1 MGARCGLGFHQ
12 SSAGAGE
19 ILGQPQSNS
28 LYPRRGT
35 LVGVIGKSA
44 KLRLFLW
51 LGLFEGQHRL
61 GVLIEP
67 GHELGMSGTPFA
79 FVPEIEIA
87 EGAGKRKMAVIGA
100 ATPSWRAF
108 LELVERAVDLGLLA
122 LLPGRVPLLFGAE
135 SLLID
140 QQQRGI
146 EDAGRPMSQGPAFSS
161 VRVRSSGTAPVRAS
175 DYRDTRRFA
184 A

>member
-1 MGARCGLGFHQ
+1 
-12 SSAGAGE
+12 
-19 ILGQPQSNS
+19 
-28 LYPRRGT
+28 
-35 LVGVIGKSA
+35 
-44 KLRLFLW
+44 
-51 LGLFEGQHRL
+51 
-61 GVLIEP
+61 
-67 GHELGMSGTPFA
+67 MSGTPFA

-146 EDAGRPMSQGPAFSS
+146 EDAGRPMSQGPRFPAFGSAPREQHRCGLQTIEILADS
-161 VRVRSSGTAPVRAS
+161 RLEPPYRLVCFLPLYLTAADAKRQQRGRLRVGSKNASLRCPLYPHVWTAPS
-175 DYRDTRRFA
+175 WQGLS
-184 A
+184 